1 MLTLACVLVPAV
13 AGAAPALTWS
23 SPAAFDAGGEPSAI
37 SCASEAQCVAVD
49 REGAALSTQDPAAA
63 VPSWG
68 RSVIAS
74 GRALE
79 AVSCSASGGCVAVD
93 SGGHAY
99 FNPSPAVSGW
109 SSTDVDGS
117 TALTAVSCP
126 SSSLCVASDAAGN
139 VLTSTSPA
147 SGAWTV
153 VSIDPGRRLTGVSC
167 SSTSLCV
174 AVDDGGFVLASSDPT
189 RGASAWH
196 ELRVDPGALLAVS
209 CSASSGCVA
218 LDSAGNALASRNPVA
233 PAPTWSLTPIDTGQL
248 TAVSCASSG
257 LCVAVDERGAAF
269 ASSDPASSVPAWSE
283 SRADPQALAGVSCLG
298 GGLCVALD
306 GAGRSVAGRVPAP
319 HVTSLAPAEVTDTTA
334 TLSGVVDPNSAL
346 LGACTFEYGTSASYS
361 NMLPCSLLP
370 APLGGPQ
377 AVSAQLAGLQPNT
390 SYHYRLIAT
399 SPVGRGTGADEVFTT
414 AVSGQ
419 LALVSPRPSIAGTP
433 AVGQTLRCQPGVSA
447 EAVAQLSY
455 AWLRDLIPIAAAS
468 TSGYTVKGQD
478 SGHHLQCQVTATDG
492 AGSVTNRSGFVT
504 IPVGGVPVSAS
515 ETTVGRARYR
525 NHRLE
530 LVLGCSPQASSGC
543 HVSVRLSAVEMLSG
557 RRVVAVAGRAAA
569 RHLDGR
575 VAALR
580 RRTVVL
586 AHLDLRLAQGAHTT
600 LRIALGAQ
608 ARRLLSHVGSFSATL
623 NVSGTVIGSLQA
635 PLSSQQV
642 RLGATA
648 RRAANLGLSRVR

>member
-1 MLTLACVLVPAV
+1 M
-13 AGAAPALTWS
+13 
-23 SPAAFDAGGEPSAI
+23 
-37 SCASEAQCVAVD
+37 
-49 REGAALSTQDPAAA
+49 
-63 VPSWG
+63 
-68 RSVIAS
+68 
-74 GRALE
+74 
-79 AVSCSASGGCVAVD
+79 AVD